1 MIIKANHNFLVFLF
15 FRFYSRWIIR
25 KHFGVIEVESKF
37 REGNLPVLLI
47 ANHFSWWDG
56 FIPFYWN
63 NYYLKRK
70 FHFMMLEEQLK
81 KFAFFKRLGGFS
93 VRKNNRSILESVEYA
108 AQLLRD
114 KRNAVLVFPQGR
126 IETSYKTAFNFESG
140 IAKIIRKATLP
151 IQILFMAN
159 LVDYFSERKPGL
171 FIYIREYSGEKF
183 DIESIQEAYNLFFS
197 QCISANELKSK
208 D

>member
-1 MIIKANHNFLVFLF
+1 MIIKANHNFLIFLF

-25 KHFGVIEVESKF
+25 KHFGLIEVESKF

-56 FIPFYWN
+56 FIPFFWN
-63 NYYLKRK
+63 NYFLKRK
-70 FHFMMLEEQLK
+70 FHFMMLEEQLR
-81 KFAFFKRLGGFS
+81 KFTFFRRLGGFS
-93 VRKNNRSILESVEYA
+93 VRKNNRSILESIEYA

-114 KRNAVLVFPQGR
+114 KRNAVLVFPQGK

-140 IAKIIRKATLP
+140 IAKIIRKATQP

-171 FIYIREYSGEKF
+171 FIYISEYNGEKF

-197 QCISANELKSK
+197 QCISTNELKSN